1 MTREQVKKIAAHADI
16 DVRTVT
22 SFVAGLEVRG
32 ASERRIVK
40 AAKALKIALPR
51 RK

>member
-1 MTREQVKKIAAHADI
+1 MTRDDVRRLAAKADI

-22 SFVAGLEVRG
+22 SFVAGLEVR
-32 ASERRIVK
+32 AANQRRILK